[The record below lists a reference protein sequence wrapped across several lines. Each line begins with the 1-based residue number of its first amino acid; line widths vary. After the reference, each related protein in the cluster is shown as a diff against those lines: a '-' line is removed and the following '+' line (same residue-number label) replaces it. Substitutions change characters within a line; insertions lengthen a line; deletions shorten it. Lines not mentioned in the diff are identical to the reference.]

1 MSNVE
6 IKQLLFIVLFI
17 IINLVVSFSITNLL
31 GIFNTVIYRSVI
43 SMISDITY
51 EMVIFMG
58 LVFIESG
65 IYEMVQIKFKII

>member
-43 SMISDITY
+43 SMISEITY
-51 EMVIFMG
+51 EMLIFMG
-58 LVFIESG
+58 LALIESG
-65 IYEMVQIKFKII
+65 ICEVLQLKSQNI